1 MAEEPSV
8 AGAPGS
14 VAPESG
20 WPPQAVPAPRELQRS
35 FLLWI
40 ANMIATVAI
49 GAASFL
55 VTDTIPGVHFYSST
69 ASGTERSSTGV
80 GLVVFAL
87 LLVLIGYGLELLFAV
102 KMRAGRTWA
111 RIVLT
116 VIGVLGTLGNLLNLF
131 TGSGFAIASSL
142 VSLLLIPTAVVLM
155 YRPAASAFI
164 QARA

>member
-1 MAEEPSV
+1 VNA
-8 AGAPGS
+8 
-14 VAPESG
+14 
-20 WPPQAVPAPRELQRS
+20 
-35 FLLWI
+35 
-40 ANMIATVAI
+40 
-49 GAASFL
+49 
-55 VTDTIPGVHFYSST
+55 FYSST

-142 VSLLLIPTAVVLM
+142 VSLLLIPAAVVLM